1 MSSCL
6 ATACQLLHQTQW
18 LQECQTEPPGGVA
31 GMDRVSY
38 EVLGNTL
45 GNRSEDVVEP
55 LPSKVFPFVFLIALL
70 GIFMLVNLRR
80 TLIVDIRLP
89 WPSSTA
95 TGTSHSTRIGYMPC
109 ALHDFC
115 PLWTW
120 QVCCPAQSSYRRPGM
135 LLLAVLQHLASSS
148 SCSRSQ

>member
-1 MSSCL
+1 MVMSSCL

-109 ALHDFC
+109 ALHDFALC
-115 PLWTW
+115 GRGRFAAQLNPLTAGLACSFW
-120 QVCCPAQSSYRRPGM
+120 QCYNILHPPA
-135 LLLAVLQHLASSS
+135 V
-148 SCSRSQ
+148 